1 MAADLDDID
10 RAILA
15 ALTQNGRLSMRS
27 LADDVHISRANAYTR
42 VERLQSSGVITGFT
56 VQTDPALLGLMTTAY
71 VTLHLQQDQWQSIS
85 RRLLSMPEVVHWALT
100 GGDFDAILL
109 IRARDNS
116 HLRRVVL
123 GELQSIPGVL
133 NTRTLLVFEDGSK

>member
-15 ALTQNGRLSMRS
+15 ELTKDGRLSMRA
-27 LADDVHISRANAYTR
+27 LADEVHISRANAYSR

-56 VQTDPALLGLMTTAY
+56 VLTDPQRLGLMTTAY
-71 VTLHLQQDQWQSIS
+71 VTLHLQQDEWQSIS
-85 RRLLSMPEVVHWALT
+85 RRLLSMPEVAHWALT

-116 HLRRVVL
+116 DLRRIVL
-123 GELQSIPGVL
+123 GELQNIPGVL
-133 NTRTLLVFEDGSK
+133 NTRTLLVFEDGSN